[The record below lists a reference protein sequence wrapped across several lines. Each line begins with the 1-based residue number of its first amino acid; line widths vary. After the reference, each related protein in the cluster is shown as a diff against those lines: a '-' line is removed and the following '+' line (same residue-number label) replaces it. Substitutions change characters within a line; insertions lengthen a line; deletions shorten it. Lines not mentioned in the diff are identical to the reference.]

1 MGWDLGYAVTEVLAV
16 IKIRGRDGPT
26 IEIPHGADFFFK
38 FVADIILQTQTSK
51 AVKELGC

>member
-38 FVADIILQTQTSK
+38 FVADIILQTQTS
-51 AVKELGC
+51 